1 MPLGSDAKHRPS
13 MVFLLALGLLT
24 ALAGGLRFHS
34 LADSS
39 FWNDELYTVRSALDM
54 SGGNVSKALGYLPAR
69 AALALDGVDRAAVD
83 NTKPETW
90 KAAGIDKFALR
101 WPHALIGLLTIPIL
115 MLAARRPLGEPA
127 AILFG
132 LLLAV
137 SAWHIYWSQ
146 AARFYIPQFLFF
158 NAALLLWIPAT
169 RARAGL
175 FPASDTPA
183 DQPEPEETDD
193 DRGSTPRFALAML
206 SAFLAFWCQPV
217 SLMLFG
223 ILGLDWLIAL
233 VRRKPLAMT
242 PARYAIGVAALLL
255 CVGMLA
261 WDMTRRTEQWTQ
273 FVGQDSWL
281 KPHELILAVVF
292 FTWPATAALVGA
304 ASLWLLRDRPR
315 LGAPLVL
322 AAVLP
327 PVIFAAI
334 SLNKGF
340 VGSRYAF
347 VAMGPILAIA
357 SVALVEIWRLVRP
370 KGGPWLAAGPVL
382 AVVAGQVFA
391 TAIYFRSGG
400 AYHLPMDQAAAY
412 LAEHRDPRET
422 VYAHEDEILRYELG
436 DANVEFEPR
445 SEPEWAAI
453 TEPSWF
459 VEGTGHSG
467 DSALLDRPG
476 MSLQAS
482 FRLQQIHSRAEVRVY
497 RFIPPTRDVLEP

>member
-1 MPLGSDAKHRPS
+1 MPHASKSGRSPTA
-13 MVFLLALGLLT
+13 VFLLALAMLT
-24 ALAGGLRFHS
+24 ALAGGLRFYK

-54 SGGNVSKALGYLPAR
+54 SGGNVSKALGYMPAR
-69 AALALDGVDRAAVD
+69 AALALDGVDRSGVD
-83 NTKPETW
+83 NSKPETW
-90 KAAGIDKFALR
+90 KAAGIDKFSLR
-101 WPHALIGLLTIPIL
+101 WPHALIGLLTIPAL

-127 AILFG
+127 AIVFG

-137 SAWHIYWSQ
+137 STWHIYWSQ

-169 RARAGL
+169 RARLGL
-175 FPASDTPA
+175 YPAPEDADPA
-183 DQPEPEETDD
+183 AVSESPGEPDH
-193 DRGSTPRFALAML
+193 GSTPRFALAML
-206 SAFLAFWCQPV
+206 CAVLAFWCQPV

-223 ILGLDWLIAL
+223 ILGLDWLAAI

-242 PARYAIGVAALLL
+242 PARYAIGVAAGLV

-292 FTWPATAALVGA
+292 FTWPATAALVAG
-304 ASLWLLRDRPR
+304 ASLWMLRARPR
-315 LGAPLVL
+315 LAAPLVL

-327 PVIFAAI
+327 PIIFAAI

-347 VAMGPILAIA
+347 VALGPTLAIA
-357 SVALVEIWRLVRP
+357 SVAIVEIGRLVRP
-370 KGGPWLAAGPVL
+370 KAGWCLAATPAL
-382 AVVAGQVFA
+382 AVVAGQLFA

-400 AYHLPMDQAAAY
+400 SYHLPMDQAAAY
-412 LAEHRDPRET
+412 LAVHRDPSET
-422 VYAHEDEILRYELG
+422 VFAHEDEILRYELG
-436 DANVEFEPR
+436 DGNVEFEPR
-445 SEPEWAAI
+445 SNEEWDAI

-467 DSALLDRPG
+467 QSELLSRPG
-476 MSLQAS
+476 MSLES
-482 FRLQQIHSRAEVRVY
+482 TFRLQQVHSKAEVRVY
-497 RFIPPTRDVLEP
+497 RYVPEQSAD